1 MFELIGI
8 KFKDIL
14 NIDHL
19 LIDDSGLTM
28 IIGPSGSGKSTLIKM
43 LDNIIS
49 PDSGEILYKSDDINT
64 YKPHELRRKVI
75 MQSQFPAIFEGNVRD
90 NLNVA
95 RKFSKLADL
104 DDEKLNEL
112 LGIVL
117 LDKKLDDNPKDFSG
131 GEKTRLSI
139 ARVLAMD
146 SEVYLFDEPTSSL
159 DDDTEYNL
167 IENVIKYLK
176 EKNKK
181 IIMVSHSEKLF
192 SLANQIIKV
201 ENKTARIKEA

>member
-64 YKPHELRRKVI
+64 YKAHELRRKVI
-75 MQSQFPAIFEGNVRD
+75 MQPQFPAIFEGNVRD

-159 DDDTEYNL
+159 DDDTECNL

>member
-1 MFELIGI
+1 MFELKNV

-117 LDKKLDDNPKDFSG
+117 LEKKLDDNPKDFSG

-159 DDDTEYNL
+159 DDDTECNL

>member
-1 MFELIGI
+1 MFELKNV

-64 YKPHELRRKVI
+64 YKAHELRRKVI

-117 LDKKLDDNPKDFSG
+117 LDKKLDANPKDFSG

-159 DDDTEYNL
+159 DDDTECNL

>member
-1 MFELIGI
+1 MFELKNV

-64 YKPHELRRKVI
+64 YKAHELRRKVI

-117 LDKKLDDNPKDFSG
+117 LDKKLDDDPKDFSG

-159 DDDTEYNL
+159 DDDTECNL

-192 SLANQIIKV
+192 SLANQIVKV

>member
-1 MFELIGI
+1 MFELKNV

-64 YKPHELRRKVI
+64 YKAHELRRKVI

-159 DDDTEYNL
+159 DDDTECNL

>member
-49 PDSGEILYKSDDINT
+49 PDSGKILYKSDDINT

-95 RKFSKLADL
+95 RKFSKLSDL
-104 DDEKLNEL
+104 DDKKLHEL

-117 LDKKLDDNPKDFSG
+117 LDKKLDDNPKEFSG

>member
-1 MFELIGI
+1 MFELKNV

-64 YKPHELRRKVI
+64 YKAHELRRKVI

-117 LDKKLDDNPKDFSG
+117 LDKKLDDDPKDFSG

-139 ARVLAMD
+139 ARVIAMD

-159 DDDTEYNL
+159 DDDTECNL

-181 IIMVSHSEKLF
+181 IIMVSHSE
-192 SLANQIIKV
+192 
-201 ENKTARIKEA
+201 

>member
-1 MFELIGI
+1 MFELKNI
-8 KFKDIL
+8 KFIDIL

-75 MQSQFPAIFEGNVRD
+75 MQSQFPAIFECNVRD

-104 DDEKLNEL
+104 DDDKLHEL

-117 LDKKLDDNPKDFSG
+117 LDKKLDDNPKEFSG

-159 DDDTEYNL
+159 DDDTECNL